1 MIYIAKTSNSVSC
14 HDHLPMLI
22 CVVGLVLSST
32 SCRPGWRRSPA
43 WGTQSIQASTR
54 TPRLRGLASPA
65 VQRLSI
71 NNSAIRSSTLCHTS
85 IGCSSPGSS
94 RSRFTVSDWGRTMP
108 LQCSQRM
115 SEVERGTARK
125 LLFDLKRYW
134 HHNLTSEFLQVHDPT
149 AQPFPYADLG
159 LYDFTGIDSEDRAD
173 HMMSTKAHKTR
184 EPVNKH
190 AITHPFAFP
199 HHSLP
204 ISSSLPY
211 QSPATLTPKAT
222 YPCQTS
228 RTLTVPKAWTREPRP
243 GTTTTTPSPRS
254 RRTWRVIASGSMN

>member
-1 MIYIAKTSNSVSC
+1 VLQNSLYIQVESAALLLFPYTSDHDSYPAYHSSWRRGGMIYIAKTSNSVSC
-14 HDHLPMLI
+14 HEHLPMLI

-159 LYDFTGIDSEDRAD
+159 LYDFTAIVSEDRAD

-184 EPVNKH
+184 EPVNTPSLIH
-190 AITHPFAFP
+190 SRFP
-199 HHSLP
+199 
-204 ISSSLPY
+204 
-211 QSPATLTPKAT
+211 T
-222 YPCQTS
+222 
-228 RTLTVPKAWTREPRP
+228 TVS
-243 GTTTTTPSPRS
+243 PSPR
-254 RRTWRVIASGSMN
+254 RYHTNHPRH